1 MTLGIQTAPA
11 GPAWIMRATT
21 FALAL
26 LGLCTL
32 SLALAAPAPTRDTGQ
47 ASIEHGRYLAGVGDC
62 ASCHTE
68 KGGKLYAGGRAI
80 LTPFGTIYS
89 TNITPDAA
97 TGIGKWSSQD
107 FYKALHQGIR
117 RDGKH
122 LYPAFPYPWLTKAS
136 REDVQA
142 IKSYLDSLVP
152 VRQQNKAAEL
162 PWPLSVREIL
172 AGWNEMFFHEGAFA
186 PDPKKSKQWNR
197 GAYLVE
203 GLGHCGTCHTAT
215 NTFGAPKSG
224 EKLEGGDFGQHWYAP
239 GLTGNLRD
247 GLGAWSEADIVAFL
261 KTGSNA
267 KSAAGGPMADVVKN
281 STQHFSDTDLKAI
294 AVYLKDIPADK
305 AQPAAKTTAAGS
317 KALVLG
323 EAIYLRNCTSCH
335 RKNGAGFAKIFPS
348 LKGSSAVQA
357 KLPDTVIHTVLAG
370 GKTARTAG
378 EPTALPMPAFDKKLD
393 DREVAELVNYI
404 RNAWGNHAS
413 MTSADAVS
421 KVRKDV
427 EHGGG

>member
-1 MTLGIQTAPA
+1 MHA
-11 GPAWIMRATT
+11 RA

-26 LGLCTL
+26 AGLCGL
-32 SLALAAPAPTRDTGQ
+32 SPALAAAARTQGTQGTGRT
-47 ASIEHGRYLAGVGDC
+47 SIERGRYLVNAGNC
-62 ASCHTE
+62 ASCHTDA
-68 KGGKLYAGGRAI
+68 GGKPYAGGRPI

-122 LYPAFPYPWLTKAS
+122 LYPAFPYLWFTKVS
-136 REDVQA
+136 RADVQA
-142 IKSYLDSLVP
+142 IKAFLDSVAP
-152 VRQQNKAAEL
+152 VRQQNKPAEL

-172 AGWNEMFFHEGAFA
+172 AGWNELYFHEGAFK
-186 PDPKKSKQWNR
+186 PDAKKSKQWNR

-203 GLGHCGTCHTAT
+203 GLGHCGACHTAT
-215 NTFGAPKSG
+215 NALGAPKSG
-224 EKLEGGDFGQHWYAP
+224 EKLKGSDFGQHWYAP
-239 GLTGNLRD
+239 GLTENLRD

-267 KSAAGGPMADVVKN
+267 RSAAAGPMADVVKN
-281 STQHFSDTDLKAI
+281 STQHFSDADLKAI
-294 AVYLKDIPADK
+294 AVYLKHIPAGK
-305 AQPAAKTTAAGS
+305 AQTTTRTKGTGRQ
-317 KALVLG
+317 ALSGG
-323 EAIYLRNCTSCH
+323 EAIYARNCIGCH
-335 RKNGAGFAKIFPS
+335 RKNGAGYAKIFPS

-357 KLPDTVIHTVLAG
+357 KLPDTVIHIVLG
-370 GKTARTAG
+370 GSHTAKTAGA
-378 EPTALPMPAFDKKLD
+378 PTALPMPAFDRKLD
-393 DREVAELVNYI
+393 DQEVAELVNYI

-413 MTSADAVS
+413 LTSADAVS

-427 EHGGG
+427 AHGGG